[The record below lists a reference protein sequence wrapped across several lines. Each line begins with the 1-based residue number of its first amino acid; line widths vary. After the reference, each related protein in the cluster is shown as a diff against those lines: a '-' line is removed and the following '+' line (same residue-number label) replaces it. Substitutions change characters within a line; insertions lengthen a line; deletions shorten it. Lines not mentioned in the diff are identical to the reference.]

1 MEPGEALPGR
11 QRRRAL
17 RRRARPGRG
26 AGLRGQAR
34 LSGGRGLREP
44 DAPRAGDGRAGA
56 RGDHDPASTAA
67 GPPRALARRVGGT
80 HGGRGPRPRGGSVSR
95 VGPRPARLP
104 AARRRSA
111 AGGLRPGAARHRP
124 DRRAPSTRR
133 RRAGRRARRRDQ
145 RLSLPPAGRLV
156 QRALAAPHRQR
167 LADDRE
173 ASAPRVRQRHRPSS
187 AEPAVHVVR
196 YLGGGGRPS
205 LRKPHFALGAP
216 HPRRGSRIVTVLLS
230 LFGGMALLLYGI
242 RLSGE
247 ALQRAL
253 GGRLRNMLTGLSR
266 NRVSAVASGAA
277 ITLMLIGFVSAGLM
291 TFRQTLGI
299 ILGADIGTTFTVQLI
314 AFRLTDYSPLLVGL
328 GFLTTFVARRRMLKD
343 VGQALLGLGLLF
355 LGLKLILDNAGMLK
369 GSQLA
374 VDLLDAIAGNPVV
387 GVLVGAVFSAL
398 VTSSAATLGLALAF
412 GHQGLLSLAGA
423 VAVVLGA
430 NIGTCVTAPTA
441 SIGASAEAKRVAVA
455 HIAFKLLGVALV
467 FPFIGPFTAVVA
479 STAAEPARQIANAHT
494 LFNIGISL
502 AFLPFT
508 PWAARAIESL
518 VPDAQEGDSPFR
530 TRYLDERALEQP
542 ALAFGQATREA
553 LRMADVVQGMLRDV
567 PVVFGSDHAELLED
581 VSRRD
586 DQVDFLE
593 REIKLFLT
601 RLGREAMGSDL
612 SRKEIALI
620 SFIGNLENI
629 GDIIDKN
636 LMELGRKKLYQGR
649 RFSDTGW
656 AEIQEFHEIV
666 SKNLERAIAAFAA
679 NDRGL
684 AQEVLD
690 QRPLIRQRERDL
702 RESHLGRLRAGLA
715 ESIETSEIHLDI
727 LTNLKRV
734 SSHVSA
740 LAISILE
747 EV

>member
-1 MEPGEALPGR
+1 M
-11 QRRRAL
+11 
-17 RRRARPGRG
+17 
-26 AGLRGQAR
+26 
-34 LSGGRGLREP
+34 
-44 DAPRAGDGRAGA
+44 
-56 RGDHDPASTAA
+56 
-67 GPPRALARRVGGT
+67 
-80 HGGRGPRPRGGSVSR
+80 
-95 VGPRPARLP
+95 
-104 AARRRSA
+104 
-111 AGGLRPGAARHRP
+111 
-124 DRRAPSTRR
+124 
-133 RRAGRRARRRDQ
+133 
-145 RLSLPPAGRLV
+145 
-156 QRALAAPHRQR
+156 
-167 LADDRE
+167 
-173 ASAPRVRQRHRPSS
+173 
-187 AEPAVHVVR
+187 
-196 YLGGGGRPS
+196 
-205 LRKPHFALGAP
+205 
-216 HPRRGSRIVTVLLS
+216 TVLLA

-253 GGRLRNMLTGLSR
+253 GGRLRSLLTGLSR
-266 NRVSAVASGAA
+266 NRVLAVVSGAA
-277 ITLMLIGFVSAGLM
+277 ITAIIQSSAATTLMLIGFVAAGLM
-291 TFRQTLGI
+291 TFRQTLGV

-314 AFRLTDYSPLLVGL
+314 AFRVTDYSPLLVGL
-328 GFLTTFVARRRMLKD
+328 GFTTTFVARRRMLKD

-374 VDLLDAIAGNPVV
+374 VDLLDAIAGNPAV

-430 NIGTCVTAPTA
+430 NIGTCVTALTA

-518 VPDAQEGDSPFR
+518 VPDTQEGDSPFR

-656 AEIQEFHEIV
+656 AEIQEFHGIV